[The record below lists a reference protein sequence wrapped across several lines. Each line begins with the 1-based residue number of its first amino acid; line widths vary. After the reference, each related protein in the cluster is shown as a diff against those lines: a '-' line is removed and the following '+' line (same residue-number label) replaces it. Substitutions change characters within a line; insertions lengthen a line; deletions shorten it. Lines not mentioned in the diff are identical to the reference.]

1 MAKAVLQLDNILFG
15 EQVQSKEEAIRK
27 VGGLL
32 IENGYVNEE
41 YVNKMMDRE
50 ALTSTYMGN
59 FLAIPHGT
67 EEAKK
72 EVVESGITI
81 MLLEKPIDWD
91 GNEVKLVIGIAG
103 KGDEHLSIL
112 SNIAITC
119 SDEETLEQILSADSK
134 ETLMNF
140 FQEVE

>member
-32 IENGYVNEE
+32 IKNGYVNEE

-81 MLLEKPIDWD
+81 MLLDKPIDWD

>member
-1 MAKAVLQLDNILFG
+1 MAKAVLQLDNILFD

-50 ALTSTYMGN
+50 ALTTTYMGN

-81 MLLEKPIDWD
+81 MLLDKPIDWD